1 MFEVWRNHT
10 HYQTV
15 DRVDT
20 PSKTKRPV
28 CITKNGLQKRW
39 MKTAF
44 YSFEQNQRHYS
55 CLVCKLARPLICCR
69 RSMAPPYM
77 SVVKSRYSY
86 FVPEV
91 QARPIIY
98 ILYIDY
104 ILLRTRLYQA
114 SSSQHRGLSESR
126 RTTSWRA
133 SWSQTTATSTKNY
146 ETRNVDLSED
156 ILGCPSC
163 CQKRRCRWVGPNS
176 YRINLQQSSPN
187 FTLSL
192 PRRSISNF
200 SCSLT
205 RNITSDGMEN
215 LAFHSSLRWKM
226 IIILPIFTTSVT
238 FLLD

>member
-15 DRVDT
+15 DRIDT

-69 RSMAPPYM
+69 WSMAPPYL
-77 SVVKSRYSY
+77 SIVKSRYSY

-91 QARPIIY
+91 QARLKDVSIIFYWERGY
-98 ILYIDY
+98 IKRPAVSIEVSAKVEE
-104 ILLRTRLYQA
+104 LLLDERHDRKP
-114 SSSQHRGLSESR
+114 R
-126 RTTSWRA
+126 RPAR
-133 SWSQTTATSTKNY
+133 KY

-163 CQKRRCRWVGPNS
+163 CQKRRCRWVDPNS
-176 YRINLQQSSPN
+176 YTM
-187 FTLSL
+187 FSL
-192 PRRSISNF
+192 
-200 SCSLT
+200 
-205 RNITSDGMEN
+205 
-215 LAFHSSLRWKM
+215 
-226 IIILPIFTTSVT
+226 
-238 FLLD
+238 